1 MANALKALLK
11 ALNAPRLPKDYPVRS
26 VSAALT
32 MLGFTESV
40 SGSHYVWRKPG
51 VDPIVVSV
59 HDGKVPEAAMRDL
72 RALMTKLG
80 LL

>member
-11 ALNAPRLPKDYPVRS
+11 ALDAPRLPRDYPVRS
-26 VSAALT
+26 VSAALS
-32 MLGFTESV
+32 MLGFTETIN
-40 SGSHYVWRKPG
+40 GSHYVWRKSG
-51 VDPIVVSV
+51 YDPLVVAV
-59 HDGKVPEAAMRDL
+59 HEGKVPIAAMRDL